1 MAATPRAGAHPSGE
15 ASRPSVTSHEYNWSM
30 KVFVSSLISGYEPYR
45 AAVAEAVEMLGHTP
59 LRAEDLGAT
68 PASPQQACLGLVRD
82 SDVVVLLMGG
92 RYGAVQ
98 PSGLSAT
105 HEEYREARERKAVLV
120 FVEEPA
126 EREEQQAA
134 FLHEVQNWATG
145 HFRSTFRDPM
155 SLKEAVVRGL
165 HEHELAVSH
174 GSFDQ
179 AECLDRARGLLPA
192 DSRSIGAGPELVV
205 AIAAG
210 PHQQVIRPAEISDSD
225 LAADLQR
232 EALFGPNPVLD
243 RAEGTTESVRGS
255 QLTLRQEHGE
265 ITLDQA
271 GSLRISTVLRS
282 SGGQPGTEI
291 PAIIHEDVQRF
302 VGSAVWYA
310 GWVLDRVDPTRRLTD
325 VVVLVRLSGAGW
337 MPWRTRSQH
346 EASPSSGSMSMSG
359 DAASTVE
366 LTPPRRHR
374 QALTHDADRIAEDL
388 TVLLARDRQ
397 R

>member
-1 MAATPRAGAHPSGE
+1 
-15 ASRPSVTSHEYNWSM
+15 M
-30 KVFVSSLISGYEPYR
+30 KVFISSLIAGYESYR
-45 AAVAEAVEMLGHTP
+45 SAVVEAVEMLAHTAQ
-59 LRAEDLGAT
+59 RAEDLGAT
-68 PASPQQACLGLVRD
+68 AASPQQACLSLVRD
-82 SDVVVLLMGG
+82 SDVVVLLIGE

-105 HEEYREARERKAVLV
+105 HEEYREARERKPVLV

-126 EREEQQAA
+126 TRDDQQAD
-134 FLHEVQNWATG
+134 FLHEVQEWATG
-145 HFRSTFRDPM
+145 HFRSAFHDRV

-179 AECLDRARGLLPA
+179 AECLDRARSLLPM
-192 DSRSIGAGPELVV
+192 DSRGIGAGPELVV

-210 PHQQVIRPAEISDSD
+210 PHQQVIRPAELGDPA

-232 EALFGPNPVLD
+232 EALFGPSPVLD
-243 RAEGTTESVRGS
+243 RTEGTTESVRGS
-255 QLTLRQEHGE
+255 QLTLRQDHGE
-265 ITLDQA
+265 VTVDQA
-271 GSLRISTVLRS
+271 ASVRISTILRS
-282 SGGQPGTEI
+282 AGGRRGTEI
-291 PAIIHEDVQRF
+291 PAIVHEDVQRF
-302 VGSAVWYA
+302 IGTAVRYA
-310 GWVLDRVDPTRRLTD
+310 GWNRDRVAPVRRLTD
-325 VVVLVRLSGAGW
+325 VVVLIHLSGAGW
-337 MPWRTRSQH
+337 MPWRTRAEH
-346 EASPSSGSMSMSG
+346 EASPTSGSMGMGG
-359 DAASTVE
+359 DSASTVE

>member
-1 MAATPRAGAHPSGE
+1 M
-15 ASRPSVTSHEYNWSM
+15 
-30 KVFVSSLISGYEPYR
+30 
-45 AAVAEAVEMLGHTP
+45 
-59 LRAEDLGAT
+59 
-68 PASPQQACLGLVRD
+68 
-82 SDVVVLLMGG
+82 VVLLIGE

-105 HEEYREARERKAVLV
+105 HEEYREARERKPVLV
-120 FVEEPA
+120 FVQEHA
-126 EREEQQAA
+126 TRDEQQAA
-134 FLHEVQNWATG
+134 FLTEVQDWATG
-145 HFRSTFRDPM
+145 HFRSAFNDPA
-155 SLKEAVVRGL
+155 SLKAAVVQGL

-179 AECLDRARGLLPA
+179 AECSDRARSLLPSA
-192 DSRSIGAGPELVV
+192 SRGIGAGPELVV

-210 PHQQVIRPAEISDSD
+210 PHQQVIRPAELSEAA

-243 RAEGTTESVRGS
+243 RTEGTTESVRAA
-255 QLTLRQEHGE
+255 QLTLRQDHGQ

-282 SGGQPGTEI
+282 SGARQRTEI

-302 VGSAVWYA
+302 IASAVRYA
-310 GWVLDRVDPTRRLTD
+310 GWVLDRVDPIRRLTD
-325 VVVLVRLSGAGW
+325 VVILVHLSGAGW
-337 MPWRTRSQH
+337 MPWRTRAEH
-346 EASPSSGSMSMSG
+346 EANPSSGSMGMSS

>member
-1 MAATPRAGAHPSGE
+1 
-15 ASRPSVTSHEYNWSM
+15 M
-30 KVFVSSLISGYEPYR
+30 KVFVSSLIGGYGQYR
-45 AAVAEAVEMLGHTP
+45 DTVVDAAAMLGHTV

-68 PASPQQACLGLVRD
+68 PVSPQQACLGLVRD
-82 SDVVVLLMGG
+82 SDVVVLLIGE

-105 HEEYREARERKAVLV
+105 HEEYREARERKPVLV

-126 EREEQQAA
+126 SRDEKQAA
-134 FLHEVQNWATG
+134 FLVEVQEWATG
-145 HFRSTFRDPM
+145 HFRSVFSDPA
-155 SLKEAVVRGL
+155 SLKAAVVQRL

-179 AECLDRARGLLPA
+179 AECLGRARSLLPS
-192 DSRSIGAGPELVV
+192 DSRGFGAGPKLIV

-210 PHQQVIRPAEISDSD
+210 PHQQVIRPVEVSDAA

-232 EALFGPNPVLD
+232 EALFGPNAVLD
-243 RAEGTTESVRGS
+243 RTEGTTESVRGT
-255 QLTLRQEHGE
+255 QLMLRQDHGE

-282 SGGQPGTEI
+282 SGGRRGMEI
-291 PAIIHEDVQRF
+291 PAIIQEDVLRF
-302 VGSAVWYA
+302 VGSAVRYA
-310 GWVLDRVDPTRRLTD
+310 GWVFDRVDPIRRLTD
-325 VVVLVRLSGAGW
+325 VVILVHLAGGEW
-337 MPWRTRSQH
+337 MPWRTRSEH
-346 EASPSSGSMSMSG
+346 EASPTSGSMGMRG
-359 DAASTVE
+359 DATSTVE
-366 LTPPRRHR
+366 LTPPGRHR

-397 R
+397 P

>member
-1 MAATPRAGAHPSGE
+1 
-15 ASRPSVTSHEYNWSM
+15 M
-30 KVFVSSLISGYEPYR
+30 KVFVSSLIGGYEPYR
-45 AAVAEAVEMLGHTP
+45 DAVVEAAEVLGHTL

-82 SDVVVLLMGG
+82 SDVVALLVGEHY
-92 RYGAVQ
+92 RAVQ

-105 HEEYREARERKAVLV
+105 HEEYREARERKPVLV

-126 EREEQQAA
+126 TRDEQQAA
-134 FLHEVQNWATG
+134 FLTEVQDWATG
-145 HFRSTFRDPM
+145 HFRMVFSDPA
-155 SLKEAVVRGL
+155 SLKAAVVQGL

-179 AECLDRARGLLPA
+179 AECLDRARGLLPS
-192 DSRSIGAGPELVV
+192 DSRGVGAGPELVV

-210 PHQQVIRPAEISDSD
+210 PHQQVIRPAELNDAA

-243 RAEGTTESVRGS
+243 RTEGTTESVRGA
-255 QLTLRQEHGE
+255 QLTLLQDHGE

-271 GSLRISTVLRS
+271 GSVRISTVLRS
-282 SGGQPGTEI
+282 SGGRQGTEI

-302 VGSAVWYA
+302 VGSAVRYA
-310 GWVLDRVDPTRRLTD
+310 GWVFDRVDPIRRLTD
-325 VVVLVRLSGAGW
+325 VVILVHLAGAGW
-337 MPWRTRSQH
+337 MPWRTRSEH
-346 EASPSSGSMSMSG
+346 EASPSSGSMGMSS

-374 QALTHDADRIAEDL
+374 QALAHDADRIAEDL